1 MKKLQMATP
10 GEILLEEF
18 LKPYNIA
25 MYQLARDTGMPQT
38 RVSEIV
44 KGRRG
49 ITLDTALRLARYFGT
64 SVDFWIN
71 LQVRYE
77 ISTVD
82 QDTVREIQGI
92 RTLRT
97 ILGLTEDGSATGTDM
112 VPRVPRGTL
121 RPA

>member
-18 LKPYNIA
+18 LKPYGIT

-49 ITLDTALRLARYFGT
+49 VTLDTALRLARYFGT

-71 LQVRYE
+71 LQLRYE

-82 QDTVREIQGI
+82 QDTVREIQRI
-92 RTLRT
+92 RTLKT
-97 ILGLTEDGSATGTDM
+97 VLGLTEDDSRTGTDNL
-112 VPRVPRGTL
+112 PTARRGTL

>member
-1 MKKLQMATP
+1 MKKLEMATP

-18 LKPYNIA
+18 LKPYDIT
-25 MYQLARDTGMPQT
+25 MYQLARDTGMPRT

-49 ITLDTALRLARYFGT
+49 VTLDTALRLARYFGT

-77 ISTVD
+77 VSTID
-82 QDTVREIQGI
+82 QDTVREIQSI
-92 RTLRT
+92 RTLKT
-97 ILGLTEDGSATGTDM
+97 VLGLTEGDSRTGTDM
-112 VPRVPRGTL
+112 VPRAPRGTL